1 MFNVLIFSKDRS
13 CQLELLL
20 RSIKTYFNGWERYTF
35 NILFKYSSES
45 FKQGYDKLKI
55 EHPEFNYIQETNF
68 KADVIRILSKDRPY
82 TMFGVDDDVFKE
94 PFDPGCN
101 EVKLLSSEDKLVCLS
116 LRMHPRI
123 AYCYT
128 ENVETPAPSFVQIN
142 PYIWEWWGLPGDWGY
157 TQSIDFSVFRTE
169 EILPKC
175 HSLPYQN
182 PNTFEGVLSAQP
194 IHRPW
199 MTCFEKSKIVN
210 IPANKVQTVNGNRC
224 GNTSAELLNTMYLT
238 GYKIDLTN
246 IMGFKNISAHQ
257 DISLKLRQG

>member
-1 MFNVLIFSKDRS
+1 MFNILIFSKDRS

-20 RSIKTYFNGWERYTF
+20 RSIKTYFIGWEKYTF

-68 KADVIRILSKDRPY
+68 KADVIRLLSPYQPY

-94 PFDPGCN
+94 TFHPEGN
-101 EVKLLSSEDKLVCLS
+101 VVQLLDTEENIACLS
-116 LRMHPRI
+116 LRLHPEI
-123 AYCYT
+123 NFCYT
-128 ENVETPAPSFVQIN
+128 ENIPTPAPAFIKTN
-142 PYIWEWWGLPGDWGY
+142 PHTWLWKGLPGDWGY
-157 TQSIDFSVFRTE
+157 TQSIDMTVFRTE

-175 HSLPYQN
+175 QALPYQN
-182 PNTFEGVLSAQP
+182 PNTFEGVLAAQQ
-194 IHRPW
+194 ISRPW
-199 MTCFEKSKIVN
+199 MTCFEKSKIIN

-224 GNTSAELLNTMYLT
+224 GTTSAELLNSMYLN

-257 DISLKLRQG
+257 DISLRLRQV